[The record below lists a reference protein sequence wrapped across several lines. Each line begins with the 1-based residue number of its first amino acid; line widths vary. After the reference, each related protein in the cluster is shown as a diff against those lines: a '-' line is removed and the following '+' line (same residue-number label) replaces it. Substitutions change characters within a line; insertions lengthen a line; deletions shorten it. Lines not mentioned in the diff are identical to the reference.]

1 MHPTA
6 RTADEYRRHAEL
18 CKVLT
23 DPKRLM
29 LLDALR
35 DGERSVGDLAVALG
49 CTLPNASQHLGVL
62 RGAGL
67 VSGRRSGTTVL
78 YALAEPDILLA
89 CDVVGR
95 IVRRRAPAGG
105 GASPTGTGSLPTGTS
120 RRALAAAIAATASR

>member
-1 MHPTA
+1 MHPIA
-6 RTADEYRRHAEL
+6 RTADDYRLHAEL

-35 DGERSVGDLAVALG
+35 DGERSVGDLAVLLG
-49 CTLPNASQHLGVL
+49 CSLPNASQHLGVL

-78 YALAEPDILLA
+78 YALAEPDILQA

-95 IVRRRAPAGG
+95 IVRGRTRG
-105 GASPTGTGSLPTGTS
+105 GAGASVTGAS
-120 RRALAAAIAATASR
+120 RRAATAGIPMAASR